1 MGSKKALDI
10 KAKQKRILRL
20 ARGPRLER
28 DTRADCST
36 RSCPLALLGNRGL
49 NNQNG
54 VVMHTAT
61 NVAPKQPATTSHAP
75 STSQRMETARPSAGG
90 GDALFETL
98 RHFWGYEDF
107 RPGQEAIVRAVQA
120 GRDACVVMPTGGGKS
135 LCYQLPAVLHAQRTA
150 VVISPLI
157 ALMQDQVAQLAE
169 MGIPAAFINSALGG
183 SERSQT
189 LKRAA
194 AGEFRLV
201 YLSPERIAFDGT
213 AEWLKRIP
221 ISFFAIDEAHCISE
235 WGHEFRPEYRQLN
248 KIRELFPDRPIAAF
262 TASATQRVRHDVIGQ
277 LRLRDPH
284 RHIAS
289 FRRPNLRYIVRE
301 CKSRTQEELLLRA
314 VRGVSDGNVI
324 VYAPTIAR
332 VGETVDL
339 LEENGIPAI
348 GYHGQ
353 MDAKARRENQEK
365 WMADEVRV
373 LVGTLAFGLGINKAS
388 VRAVIHLALPK
399 SIEQYYQEAGRAGR
413 DGLPADCFLFWQRKD
428 MGLHAYFIGKIG
440 DNAERERA
448 WQRHHEI
455 QRFVESTE
463 CRQRQVCRHFGEQ
476 PKWESCGECDVCAGR
491 PEWMAV
497 EGAASK
503 RMAGVPKQAELAVA
517 SRRKETTLSV
527 EDSELREYLR
537 EWRRNTARDLG
548 VAAFVVLHD
557 TALNALCAAKPRD
570 LRALRDVSGFGDK
583 KVQVYGEQILGAFRQ
598 FAQGKRADPD
608 WHAKPGQPARETRQL
623 LREGRTLEEIAQVR
637 GRKIGTI
644 VETVATLVETGETEF
659 RAEWV
664 PPQRYSQIAAALESC
679 GGGRL
684 KSVKEALPKEVSYGE
699 IRLVAAHLGWSRK
712 SEKRTV
718 VSANIIQ
725 KEAESHSN

>member
-1 MGSKKALDI
+1 VH
-10 KAKQKRILRL
+10 
-20 ARGPRLER
+20 
-28 DTRADCST
+28 ST
-36 RSCPLALLGNRGL
+36 TSL
-49 NNQNG
+49 
-54 VVMHTAT
+54 
-61 NVAPKQPATTSHAP
+61 APKQPTSTSHPPRP
-75 STSQRMETARPSAGG
+75 SLRLEPARPSVGSG
-90 GDALFETL
+90 PLFENL
-98 RHFWGYEDF
+98 RHYWGYETF
-107 RPGQEAIVRAVQA
+107 RPGQEAIVRAIQE

-135 LCYQLPAVLHAQRTA
+135 LCYQLPAVLDAQRTA

-169 MGIPAAFINSALGG
+169 MGIPAAFINSALAGE
-183 SERSQT
+183 ERSQA
-189 LKRAA
+189 LQRAA

-201 YLSPERIAFDGT
+201 YLSPERVAMDGS

-248 KIRELFPDRPIAAF
+248 KLRELFPDRPIAAF
-262 TASATQRVRHDVIGQ
+262 TASATQPVRHDIIKQ
-277 LRLRDPH
+277 LRLRDPY

-314 VRGVSDGNVI
+314 VRRVSEGNVI

-332 VGETVDL
+332 VGETVDV

-373 LVGTLAFGLGINKAS
+373 LVGTVAFGLGINKAS

-413 DGLPADCFLFWQRKD
+413 DGQPADCFLFWQRKD
-428 MGLHAYFIGKIG
+428 FGLHAYFIGQIG
-440 DNAERERA
+440 DGAERERA
-448 WQRHHEI
+448 WQRYREI
-455 QRFVESTE
+455 ERLVESGE

-476 PKWESCGECDVCAGR
+476 AKWDGCGECDVCAGK
-491 PEWMAV
+491 PDWMAV
-497 EGAASK
+497 EATAPGASK
-503 RMAGVPKQAELAVA
+503 QGALAA
-517 SRRKETTLSV
+517 LSHGTETTVSL
-527 EDSELREYLR
+527 EDAQLREYLR
-537 EWRRNTARDLG
+537 AWRRNTARDLG

-570 LRALRDVSGFGDK
+570 LRELRRVSGFGDK
-583 KVQVYGEQILGAFRQ
+583 KVEVYGEQILEALRR
-598 FAQGKRADPD
+598 FAQGERASPD
-608 WHAKPGQPARETRQL
+608 WPAKPGQPAHETLRL
-623 LREGRTLEEIAQVR
+623 LREGRTFEEIAQVR
-637 GRKIGTI
+637 GRKLSTI
-644 VETVATLVETGETEF
+644 VETVARLIEAGEIEF
-659 RAEWV
+659 RDQWLSRE
-664 PPQRYSQIAAALESC
+664 RYAAIAAALPKT

-684 KSVKEALPKEVSYGE
+684 KALKDALPEEVTYGE
-699 IRLVAAHLGWSRK
+699 IRLVAAHICGKNK
-712 SEKRTV
+712 SQERT
-718 VSANIIQ
+718 APGP
-725 KEAESHSN
+725 AR